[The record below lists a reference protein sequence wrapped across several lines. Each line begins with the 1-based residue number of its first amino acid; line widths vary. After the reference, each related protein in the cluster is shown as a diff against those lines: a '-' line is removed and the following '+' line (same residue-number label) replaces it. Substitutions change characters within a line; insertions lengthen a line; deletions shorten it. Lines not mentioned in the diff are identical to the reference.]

1 MMIRKTKYIVYD
13 ETGPFRTFDKKI
25 DAENFLE
32 HMLRDGSDAKIVI
45 EKPKLTLEDQH
56 WEKHL

>member
-1 MMIRKTKYIVYD
+1 MVIKRTKYIVYD
-13 ETGPFRTFDKKI
+13 EAGPFRSFDKKA

-32 HMLRDGSDAKIVI
+32 HMLRDGSDAKIVTEKVKRNI
-45 EKPKLTLEDQH
+45 EDLN

>member
-1 MMIRKTKYIVYD
+1 MVRKTKYIVYD
-13 ETGPFRTFDKKI
+13 EAGPFRTFDKKS

-45 EKPKLTLEDQH
+45 EKPKLALEDQH
-56 WEKHL
+56 WEKRL